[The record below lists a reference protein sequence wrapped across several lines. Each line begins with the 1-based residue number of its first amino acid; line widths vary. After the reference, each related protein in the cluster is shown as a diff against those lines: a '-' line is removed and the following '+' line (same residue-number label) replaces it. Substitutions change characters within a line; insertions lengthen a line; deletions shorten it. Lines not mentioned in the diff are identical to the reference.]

1 MGPSNKSMQVS
12 LILSPPNTPPPPRS
26 RVGNVHSTG
35 NTPRPLPSTRLPPM
49 PSPES
54 RRPRPLC
61 DRHDA
66 CSPRTS
72 KLTPDVRVATE
83 RRLKALEGDL
93 ALAEQ
98 ARLERT
104 IATQYHNIKFFERQ
118 KVGRR
123 IAQVKKHLQLAVAP
137 EKKERRKLE
146 VRLALR
152 VDLNYVLHYPK
163 TKKYISLFPP
173 EVRQGGKDKDA
184 AQVAREEKE
193 KSETDRQREE
203 VRKWVRKQMEAGA
216 LNREPEIEMRK
227 AEGKQTQSNVGQDGV
242 EVKEATNGKTEA
254 SGNAVADDDFF
265 GVDGEAGEDSGEY
278 SEMIEASLF
287 SWWIFG
293 WCLLL
298 NHTPGG
304 VVSQS
309 DVVNLTRT
317 QPGVRSCDQEVG
329 EIEG

>member
-1 MGPSNKSMQVS
+1 MGPSNKSMQ
-12 LILSPPNTPPPPRS
+12 
-26 RVGNVHSTG
+26 
-35 NTPRPLPSTRLPPM
+35 
-49 PSPES
+49 S
-54 RRPRPLC
+54 RRKRPQH
-61 DRHDA
+61 RKHPA
-66 CSPRTS
+66 PPTEHPSSTNAFPG
-72 KLTPDVRVATE
+72 LTPDVRVATE

-287 SWWIFG
+287 SWW
-293 WCLLL
+293 
-298 NHTPGG
+298 
-304 VVSQS
+304 
-309 DVVNLTRT
+309 
-317 QPGVRSCDQEVG
+317 EVG